1 VTSPPAHTRPA
12 ARRAGALALGV
23 AGHLASTT
31 AFVYLLGF
39 LADRGVPRTVNR
51 GGPPA
56 APAAALAVD
65 LALLALFAVP
75 HSVLARPWAKRRMAR
90 LVPAAAQRSVYALGA
105 ALTLA
110 LLFWQWRPL
119 PAPVWDVRG
128 TPAGALLAAL
138 FWLGWALCAASVLA
152 TNLFDLTGLRPLWA
166 AARGGAPPAPVP
178 LATRWLYGV
187 VRHPLYLGFLLAL
200 WAAPRLT
207 AGQLLFAL
215 ANSAYILVAVRY
227 EERDLLAAH
236 GPPYA
241 AYQARVPR
249 LVPRVPWLAR
259 RGPGGAAG
267 G

>member
-1 VTSPPAHTRPA
+1 V

-39 LADRGVPRTVNR
+39 LADRGVPRTVNG
-51 GGPPA
+51 GGPA
-56 APAAALAVD
+56 ARPAAALAVNV
-65 LALLALFAVP
+65 ALLALFAVP
-75 HSVLARPWAKRRMAR
+75 HSVLARPWAKRRLAR
-90 LVPAAAQRSVYALGA
+90 VVPAAAERSAYAIGA
-105 ALTLA
+105 ALSLA

-119 PAPVWDVRG
+119 PATLWDARG

-138 FWLGWALCAASVLA
+138 FWLGWALCAASVLT

-166 AARGGAPPAPVP
+166 AARGGAPPPPVP
-178 LATRWLYGV
+178 LATGWLYGV

-200 WAAPRLT
+200 WATPRLT
-207 AGQLLFAL
+207 AGHLLFAL
-215 ANSAYILVAVRY
+215 SNSVYILVAVRY

-236 GPPYA
+236 GAPYA

-249 LVPRVPWLAR
+249 LAPRLPRLAR
-259 RGPGGAAG
+259 LAEGARRRRGGGGAG
-267 G
+267 K